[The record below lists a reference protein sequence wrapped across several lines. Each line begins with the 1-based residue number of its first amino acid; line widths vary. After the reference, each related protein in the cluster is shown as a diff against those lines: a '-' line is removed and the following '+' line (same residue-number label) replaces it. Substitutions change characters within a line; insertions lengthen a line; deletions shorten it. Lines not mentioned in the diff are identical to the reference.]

1 MWVVCQ
7 IKSIKFALCRDLGSC
22 KWNSF
27 LWVKLRLFIKI
38 PLSIINLCTR
48 AVNQKKFLL
57 VWYPWFILRLCR
69 FGVSVTN
76 GDLFIKNLV
85 IIKLLL
91 KVFHGIKRSQ
101 FDNLYSGGITEIA
114 VELKLRQK
122 LNLLRFPLVTVM
134 VVNCIII
141 IKSNIYNSK
150 RFGHKINVGICIT
163 E

>member
-1 MWVVCQ
+1 MKFFLMSQ
-7 IKSIKFALCRDLGSC
+7 IKIIHQDSTIHNQSI
-22 KWNSF
+22 WY
-27 LWVKLRLFIKI
+27 
-38 PLSIINLCTR
+38 TR
-48 AVNQKKFLL
+48 AANQKKFLL